1 MSLWIWATETVD
13 SLDEFIWEKYP
24 DQNVPIPL
32 CLPLQCKMSKIPK
45 EIKKEYPDRHA
56 LLSPLRE
63 REARAYNGPVR

>member
-1 MSLWIWATETVD
+1 
-13 SLDEFIWEKYP
+13 
-24 DQNVPIPL
+24 
-32 CLPLQCKMSKIPK
+32 MSKIPK